1 MHPFLPILSLVLIA
15 MGDAAAFFLGRHG
28 HEPDVAI
35 HRPALWALIG
45 VALLFGGWL
54 AWWLRR
60 FRIHFTFYFAV
71 ASLIWVILLG
81 ILYK

>member
-1 MHPFLPILSLVLIA
+1 MHPFLPILSLVLVG
-15 MGDAAAFFLGRHG
+15 MGDASAFFLWRYG
-28 HEPDVAI
+28 HESDVAI
-35 HRPALWALIG
+35 HRPGLLALTG
-45 VALLFGGWL
+45 VSMLFGVWL

-71 ASLIWVILLG
+71 ASLIWVVLLG

>member
-1 MHPFLPILSLVLIA
+1 MHPFLPILSLVLVA
-15 MGDAAAFFLGRHG
+15 MSDASAFFLWRYGRQ
-28 HEPDVAI
+28 PDVVMHQPGLI
-35 HRPALWALIG
+35 ALIG
-45 VALLFGGWL
+45 VSMLFGGWL

-71 ASLIWVILLG
+71 ASLIWVIVLG

>member
-1 MHPFLPILSLVLIA
+1 MHPFLPILSLVLVA
-15 MGDAAAFFLGRHG
+15 MSDASAFFLWRYGRQ
-28 HEPDVAI
+28 PDVAV
-35 HRPALWALIG
+35 HQAALLALIS
-45 VALLFGGWL
+45 VSMLFGAWL

-71 ASLIWVILLG
+71 VSLIWVILLR